1 MHFPEPW
8 ADYTEDSKNVEV
20 EEELN
25 EDRKVEGEPNAE
37 SKEEG
42 EPRS

>member
-8 ADYTEDSKNVEV
+8 ADYSEDSKNVEV
-20 EEELN
+20 EGELN
-25 EDRKVEGEPNAE
+25 EGSKGEGEPNIE